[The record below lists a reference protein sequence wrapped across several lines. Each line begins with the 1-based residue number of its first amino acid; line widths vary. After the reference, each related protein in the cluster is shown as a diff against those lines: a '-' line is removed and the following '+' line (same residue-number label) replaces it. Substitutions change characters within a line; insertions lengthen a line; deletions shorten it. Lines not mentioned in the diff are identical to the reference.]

1 MRSGERRPAKPTIG
15 TTTPKKSAS
24 TVPELKNIIS
34 GHERVHKGRAY
45 EDMVAD
51 YFRKRDWM
59 PRGRYPKYGFEYD
72 LYAKRGDEAS
82 GDDEYL
88 IVECKSGDKVSTQ
101 EVARFINKVKKMY
114 RHLPERFFEKPK
126 VHVYLCYAGVIDK
139 NAETLVKNEKN
150 PPIKLK
156 FMPRKSK

>member
-1 MRSGERRPAKPTIG
+1 MSK
-15 TTTPKKSAS
+15 
-24 TVPELKNIIS
+24 LKETIS
-34 GHERVHKGRAY
+34 GHERVHQGRKY
-45 EDMVAD
+45 EEMVGN
-51 YFRKRDWM
+51 YFRERGWK
-59 PRGRYPKYGFEYD
+59 PRRGYREYGFEYD
-72 LYAKRGDEAS
+72 WYDQRGDDLS
-82 GDDEYL
+82 GDYEYL
-88 IVECKSGDKVSTQ
+88 VVECKSGDKVSTQ

-156 FMPRKSK
+156 FMPRISK